1 MLSAQAK
8 LSLLNAKQIE
18 EKRPGIPLLR
28 VLVFCALTLT
38 GFLADILSKAFV
50 FEKYFQPQV
59 RPEQHWWIDG
69 VLGIE
74 TTTNPGALFGIFPG
88 YRWLFAILSVVAL
101 LSIIAWLFVFS
112 GARDRWLNL
121 ALGLVSGGI
130 LGNLYDRLGF
140 GFRPGYPSEIRN
152 NVRDW
157 IYFRIEGVPWFDPW
171 PNFNIA
177 DSLLVCGA
185 ILLVLHS
192 IFGASHE
199 RASQAMQLS
208 ESKSA

>member
-1 MLSAQAK
+1 MLSAPAK
-8 LSLLNAKQIE
+8 SSQSYDKQTVDA
-18 EKRPGIPLLR
+18 RPSIPLLR
-28 VLVFCALTLT
+28 VVVYCALTLA
-38 GFLADILSKAFV
+38 GFLADIQTKAIV
-50 FEKYFQPQV
+50 FEKYFQPNV
-59 RPEQHWWIDG
+59 RPELHWWISG

-88 YRWLFAILSVVAL
+88 FRWLFAILSIVAL
-101 LSIIAWLFVFS
+101 TSIVAWLFVFS

-140 GFRPGYPSEIRN
+140 GFRPGYPTEIQH

-177 DSLLVCGA
+177 DSLLVFGA

-199 RASQAMQLS
+199 RASQARQIS
-208 ESKSA
+208 ESESA